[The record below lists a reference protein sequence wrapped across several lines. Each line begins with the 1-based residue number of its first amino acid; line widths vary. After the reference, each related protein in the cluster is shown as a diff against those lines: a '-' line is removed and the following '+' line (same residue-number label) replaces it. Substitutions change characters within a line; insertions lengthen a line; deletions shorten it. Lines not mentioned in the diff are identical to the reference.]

1 MPESEENPELE
12 APEEAPEEAEEA
24 DCDEPENP
32 PVEEWLP
39 PLLSLLKL
47 DAAMAC
53 R

>member
-1 MPESEENPELE
+1 MPESEENPER
-12 APEEAPEEAEEA
+12 EAPEEAEEA
-24 DCDEPENP
+24 DCDEPENQ

-47 DAAMAC
+47 DATMAC